1 MDEYFRD
8 RRLNMYIV
16 VKRILDFVLSLL
28 AIIILSPIM
37 ILLTVIGAIEM
48 KGNPFFL
55 QERPGYHEKIFT
67 LIKFRTMTNEKD
79 RETGKMLPDEI
90 RLTRYGRFLRST
102 SLDELPELINILKG
116 DLSIVGPR
124 PLMVRYL
131 PFYTE
136 EEHHR
141 HDIRPGLTGY
151 AQVHG
156 RNYVKWEEKFKMDLW
171 YVKNVSFMTDVR
183 ILLETVRVVLKRENI
198 ETASMIVH
206 NGVTYQPFDVERKAK
221 WDRESKNEQ

>member
-1 MDEYFRD
+1 
-8 RRLNMYIV
+8 MYIV